1 MDVTANNAIMEIQNI
16 NDKLKIFMLE
26 FFPPLYENSVKCS

>member
-1 MDVTANNAIMEIQNI
+1 MDVAAYKAIMEIQNI

-26 FFPPLYENSVKCS
+26 FFPPLSENSVKCS